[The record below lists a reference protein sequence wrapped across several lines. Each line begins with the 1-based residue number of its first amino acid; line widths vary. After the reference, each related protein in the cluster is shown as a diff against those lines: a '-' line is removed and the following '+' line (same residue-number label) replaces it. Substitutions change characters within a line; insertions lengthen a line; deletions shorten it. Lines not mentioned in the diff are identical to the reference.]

1 MQWSSWNRGG
11 SWGQGW
17 HGPTGGGPPR
27 ARNTKREARA
37 EKREAEVQA
46 NLAQLRGQ
54 APDRDP
60 AHSGRSPPHRAAAPG
75 AGPTADQQQRAAKMR
90 KVAMM
95 INALVNLKKADE
107 DGELDWI
114 DDKLEELRSR
124 AKGADPPHVR
134 MQNAERR
141 LAEAQCKRAR
151 AERHLAEAQAS
162 ADDAAAEYE
171 DVFCEY
177 EKERANQ
184 ARCSPAPSSPL
195 SSPEYKDFVDEV
207 SNLRAAAQLDQ

>member
-1 MQWSSWNRGG
+1 
-11 SWGQGW
+11 
-17 HGPTGGGPPR
+17 
-27 ARNTKREARA
+27 
-37 EKREAEVQA
+37 
-46 NLAQLRGQ
+46 
-54 APDRDP
+54 
-60 AHSGRSPPHRAAAPG
+60 
-75 AGPTADQQQRAAKMR
+75 MR
-90 KVAMM
+90 KIAMM
-95 INALVNLKKADE
+95 INALVNRKKVDE

-134 MQNAERR
+134 KQNAERR

-171 DVFCEY
+171 DAFCEY

-207 SNLRAAAQLDQ
+207 SNLRAAAQLDQQGSVVLPAHMAQAVFFLASPRPSRLVRRGQETPRPGVATTPTSNLWTATARTTCSRRRRLARRSGS